1 MEKEIPSMTMD
12 ISKVTYEEIP
22 VSYGDQNP
30 YIRFTIHLGNHKVD
44 WHIMKHDFLKVA
56 DEIKSAISVS
66 SDTRC
71 HYDPSDYVV
80 LNPINELKGLAKNEI
95 AVGVKN
101 FRLAGQPCMKEFEYE
116 GKKYKRKHTG
126 IVPKNLANAICSV
139 QIYEE
144 LKQGGI

>member
-22 VSYGDQNP
+22 VSYGDQQP
-30 YIRFTIHLGNHKVD
+30 YIRFTMHLGNHKVN
-44 WHIMKHDFLKVA
+44 WHILKKDFLKVA

-71 HYDPSDYVV
+71 HYDPSDYMV
-80 LNPINELKGLAKNEI
+80 LNPINELRDLAPNEI

-101 FRLAGQPCMKEFEYE
+101 FRLGGQECMKEFEYE
-116 GKKYKRKHTG
+116 GKKYKRKRTG
-126 IVPKNLANAICSV
+126 VIPKNLAAMVCSV

-144 LKQGGI
+144 VNKSGI